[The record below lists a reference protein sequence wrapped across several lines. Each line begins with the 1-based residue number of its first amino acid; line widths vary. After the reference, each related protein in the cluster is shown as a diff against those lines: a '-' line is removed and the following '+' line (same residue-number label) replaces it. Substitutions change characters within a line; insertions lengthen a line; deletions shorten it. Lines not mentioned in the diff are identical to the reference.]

1 MNQNNRM
8 DSKNINKKKKKRNNN
23 KINIDL
29 VSEEY
34 KNVLDLHGLT
44 VDESRSY
51 IDQEFLIVENMK
63 LNTKV
68 FILLH
73 GYSSGEI
80 LKKYIR
86 NEYKN
91 RNIEYKD
98 WGQNP
103 GITYFILKER
113 K

>member
-1 MNQNNRM
+1 MNENKKMSN
-8 DSKNINKKKKKRNNN
+8 KNINRNKNKSKAG

-29 VSEEY
+29 VPEEY

-44 VDESRSY
+44 VDESKSY
-51 IDQEFLIVENMK
+51 IDQEFLIVESMK

-91 RNIEYKD
+91 KNIEYKD

-103 GITYFILKER
+103 GITYFILKGR
-113 K
+113 